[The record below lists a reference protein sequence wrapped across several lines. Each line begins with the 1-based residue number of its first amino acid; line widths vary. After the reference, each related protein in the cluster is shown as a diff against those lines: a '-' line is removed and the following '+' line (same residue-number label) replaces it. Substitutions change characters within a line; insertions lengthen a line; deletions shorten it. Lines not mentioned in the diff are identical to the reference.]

1 MTHTITF
8 AEARDALAEGRPVI
22 LPTDTV
28 YGLGVAVGPA
38 EGPGEL
44 FRLKGRDEG
53 KPVAWLVADPADL
66 GRYGAGVPAYARELA
81 ARLWPGA
88 LTLIVGASE
97 EVPPAFRSAA
107 GTIGLRMPACEE
119 ALALIRA
126 AGAPLAVTSA
136 NPAGAPAPRRAADV
150 DAALA
155 AAAGGVLAGDDPLGG
170 TASTVVDCTGD
181 APRVLRE
188 GPLAAAVAGA
198 RP

>member
-1 MTHTITF
+1 M
-8 AEARDALAEGRPVI
+8 
-22 LPTDTV
+22 
-28 YGLGVAVGPA
+28 
-38 EGPGEL
+38 
-44 FRLKGRDEG
+44 
-53 KPVAWLVADPADL
+53 
-66 GRYGAGVPAYARELA
+66 
-81 ARLWPGA
+81 
-88 LTLIVGASE
+88 GASE

-119 ALALIRA
+119 TLALIRA